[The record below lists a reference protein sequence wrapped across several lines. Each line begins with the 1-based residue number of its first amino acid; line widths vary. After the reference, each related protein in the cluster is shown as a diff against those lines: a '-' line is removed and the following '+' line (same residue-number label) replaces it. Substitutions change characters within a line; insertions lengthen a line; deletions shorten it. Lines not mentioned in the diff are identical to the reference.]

1 MTHKPAVPPEVS
13 LGSWADGGRR
23 QGSLGGPLGD
33 CACLGD
39 FHEPEAN
46 ARREGGREPG
56 AGSVEEGAVEDERVL
71 LCGGEE
77 DAAGGRTEEVGE
89 GAHRFGEPLKD
100 EREGLSQ
107 EGINIISEHPPLAT
121 LSVPSTARL
130 APHFQLLGFGR
141 RL

>member
-89 GAHRFGEPLKD
+89 GAHRFREPLKD

-107 EGINIISEHPPLAT
+107 EGINIISEHPPLAM